1 MTMNGRKYGT
11 SHRFYSCLFGTVR
24 PRILEK
30 TWRRSTVPRAAR
42 HAHLETRTGR
52 ARLKVRRAPYFVKIA
67 KGLRLG
73 YYRGATA
80 GTWIG
85 RRYLGNGSYE
95 TDPLGLAD
103 DTTDADDLKVLDY
116 WQAQEAVR
124 RWAERNRLADVGMTR
139 RGPYSVSD
147 AVRDYLEEVTA
158 EKTARPVRDAR
169 YIFENSVL
177 PELGHLLV
185 EILTTDR
192 LVRWRNALAARPIGV
207 RKKRNA
213 SFRATR
219 AVADTDE
226 ARRKRKAT
234 ANRSLTMLKAA
245 LNRAFHGGRV
255 PSDTAW
261 RKVKPFARVEK
272 PVIRYLSAGEAR
284 RLVNACPQDFRRMVQ
299 AALLT
304 GCRYSE
310 LTNLRCADLNTD
322 SDTLTIR
329 QAKAGKPRHV
339 VLTSEGRT
347 LFTAWT
353 AGRPANMH
361 VFLRD
366 DGRSWGRS
374 HQQRPLNDASKIA
387 KISPPVTFHVLRHT
401 HASHLAMKGVGLGV
415 IAAQLGH
422 ADTRMTEKHYA
433 HLAPSY
439 VADTIRAHF
448 PTLGIGG
455 DETVVPLRH
464 QN

>member
-1 MTMNGRKYGT
+1 
-11 SHRFYSCLFGTVR
+11 
-24 PRILEK
+24 
-30 TWRRSTVPRAAR
+30 
-42 HAHLETRTGR
+42 
-52 ARLKVRRAPYFVKIA
+52 
-67 KGLRLG
+67 
-73 YYRGATA
+73 
-80 GTWIG
+80 
-85 RRYLGNGSYE
+85 
-95 TDPLGLAD
+95 
-103 DTTDADDLKVLDY
+103 
-116 WQAQEAVR
+116 
-124 RWAERNRLADVGMTR
+124 MTR
-139 RGPYSVSD
+139 SGPYRVSD
-147 AVRDYLEEVTA
+147 AVRDYLEEMAA
-158 EKTARPVRDAR
+158 EKPARPVRDAR
-169 YIFENSVL
+169 YIFENSAL

-185 EILTTDR
+185 ENLTTER
-192 LVRWRNALAARPIGV
+192 LLRWRNALAARPLGV
-207 RKKRNA
+207 RKKRTA
-213 SFRATR
+213 SVRATR
-219 AVADTDE
+219 AVPDTDE

-255 PSDTAW
+255 ASDTAW

-272 PVIRYLSAGEAR
+272 PVIRYLSADEAR

-310 LTNLRCADLNTD
+310 LTNLRCTDFNSD

-353 AGRPANMH
+353 AGRSANTH
-361 VFLRD
+361 IFVRE
-366 DGRSWGRS
+366 DGHPWGKS
-374 HQQRPLNDASKIA
+374 HQQRPLIEASEIA
-387 KISPPVTFHVLRHT
+387 KIAPPVNFHVLRHT

-422 ADTRMTEKHYA
+422 ADTRMTERHYA

-455 DETVVPLRH
+455 EETVVPLR
-464 QN
+464 QRK

>member
-1 MTMNGRKYGT
+1 M
-11 SHRFYSCLFGTVR
+11 
-24 PRILEK
+24 
-30 TWRRSTVPRAAR
+30 
-42 HAHLETRTGR
+42 
-52 ARLKVRRAPYFVKIA
+52 RRAPYFVKIA

-95 TDPLGLAD
+95 TDPLGIAD
-103 DTTDADDLKVLDY
+103 DTTEADEVKILDY

-139 RGPYSVSD
+139 RGPYSISD
-147 AVRDYLEEVTA
+147 AVRDYLEEIAA
-158 EKTARPVRDAR
+158 EKPARPVRDAR
-169 YIFENSVL
+169 YIFANSIL

-185 EILTTDR
+185 ENLTTDR
-192 LVRWRNALAARPIGV
+192 LVRWRNALAGRPKGV
-207 RKKRNA
+207 RAKRTA
-213 SFRATR
+213 STKATR

-245 LNRAFHGGRV
+245 LNRAFRGGRV
-255 PSDTAW
+255 AADIAW

-272 PVIRYLSAGEAR
+272 PVIRYLSTDEAH

-310 LTNLRCADLNTD
+310 LTNLRSADFNTD

-339 VLTSEGRT
+339 VLTNEGRK
-347 LFTAWT
+347 LFTDWT
-353 AGRPANMH
+353 VGRPSSAY

-366 DGRSWGRS
+366 DGEPWGKS
-374 HQQRPLNDASKIA
+374 HQQRPLVEASEIA
-387 KISPPVTFHVLRHT
+387 KISPPVNFHVLRHT

-433 HLAPSY
+433 HLAPNY

-448 PTLGIGG
+448 PTLGIAGNPVI
-455 DETVVPLRH
+455 TAIRRKK
-464 QN
+464 

>member
-1 MTMNGRKYGT
+1 M
-11 SHRFYSCLFGTVR
+11 
-24 PRILEK
+24 
-30 TWRRSTVPRAAR
+30 W
-42 HAHLETRTGR
+42 
-52 ARLKVRRAPYFVKIA
+52 
-67 KGLRLG
+67 
-73 YYRGATA
+73 
-80 GTWIG
+80 
-85 RRYLGNGSYE
+85 
-95 TDPLGLAD
+95 
-103 DTTDADDLKVLDY
+103 DA
-116 WQAQEAVR
+116 
-124 RWAERNRLADVGMTR
+124 R

-147 AVRDYLEEVTA
+147 AVRDYLEEITA
-158 EKTARPVRDAR
+158 EKPARPVRDAR
-169 YIFENSVL
+169 YAFENSVL
-177 PELGHLLV
+177 PELGHLLI
-185 EILTTDR
+185 ENLTTDR
-192 LVRWRNALAARPIGV
+192 LVRWRNALAARPLGV
-207 RKKRNA
+207 RKKRTA
-213 SFRATR
+213 SIRASR

-255 PSDTAW
+255 ASDMVW

-272 PVIRYLSAGEAR
+272 PVIRYLSADEAR
-284 RLVNACPQDFRRMVQ
+284 RLVNACPPDFRRLVQ

-310 LTNLRCADLNTD
+310 LTNLSCVDFNTD

-347 LFTAWT
+347 LFIAWT
-353 AGRPANMH
+353 AGRSANTH
-361 VFLRD
+361 IFVRD
-366 DGRSWGRS
+366 DGHPWGKS
-374 HQQRPLNDASKIA
+374 HQQRPLIEASEIA
-387 KISPPVTFHVLRHT
+387 KISPPVNFHVLRHT

-415 IAAQLGH
+415 VAAQLGH

-455 DETVVPLRH
+455 ERDGRATARPKNKKPCCYRESVRAVWSRALTPSLQCRSSYAAFNGCWSPWWPMPKRGARNRPAADGLAGVDADPAVSEISL
-464 QN
+464 

>member
-1 MTMNGRKYGT
+1 
-11 SHRFYSCLFGTVR
+11 FWFILVR
-24 PRILEK
+24 HCAARILEK
-30 TWRRSTVPRAAR
+30 SGRRPPVPRSAR

-52 ARLKVRRAPYFVKIA
+52 ARLKVRRAPHFVKIA

-103 DTTDADDLKVLDY
+103 DTTEADDLKVLDY
-116 WQAQEAVR
+116 WQAQEVVR

-147 AVRDYLEEVTA
+147 AVRDYLEEITA
-158 EKTARPVRDAR
+158 EKPARQVRDAQ

-177 PELGHLLV
+177 PELGHLLI
-185 EILTTDR
+185 ETLTTDR
-192 LVRWRNALAARPIGV
+192 LVRWRNALAIRPIGG

-213 SFRATR
+213 TIPATR
-219 AVADTDE
+219 AVANTDE

-245 LNRAFHGGRV
+245 LNRAFHRGRV

-272 PVIRYLSAGEAR
+272 PVIRYLSADEAR
-284 RLVNACPQDFRRMVQ
+284 RLVNAYPRDFRRMVQ

-310 LTNLRCADLNTD
+310 LTNLRCADFNTD
-322 SDTLTIR
+322 SDTLTVR

-339 VLTSEGRT
+339 VLTSEARM

-353 AGRPANMH
+353 AGRPATIH
-361 VFLRD
+361 IFVRAD
-366 DGRSWGRS
+366 GQPGGRSP
-374 HQQRPLNDASKIA
+374 QQRPFIDESKIE

-401 HASHLAMKGVGLGV
+401 HASHLAMNGVGLGV

-422 ADTRMTEKHYA
+422 ADTR
-433 HLAPSY
+433 
-439 VADTIRAHF
+439 
-448 PTLGIGG
+448 
-455 DETVVPLRH
+455 
-464 QN
+464 

>member
-1 MTMNGRKYGT
+1 M
-11 SHRFYSCLFGTVR
+11 
-24 PRILEK
+24 PR
-30 TWRRSTVPRAAR
+30 SAR
-42 HAHLETRTGR
+42 HANLETRTGR

-103 DTTDADDLKVLDY
+103 DTTEADDLKVLDY

-124 RWAERNRLADVGMTR
+124 RWAERNRLADVGVTR

-147 AVRDYLEEVTA
+147 AVRDYLEEITA

-185 EILTTDR
+185 ETLTTDR

-219 AVADTDE
+219 AIADTDE

-245 LNRAFHGGRV
+245 LNRAFHAGRV
-255 PSDTAW
+255 LSDTAW

-310 LTNLRCADLNTD
+310 LANLRRADLNTD

-347 LFTAWT
+347 LFAAWT
-353 AGRPANMH
+353 AGRPASTH
-361 VFLRD
+361 IFLRD
-366 DGRSWGRS
+366 DGMPWGRS

-455 DETVVPLRH
+455 EETVVPLRDRKIKSPVVIVKA
-464 QN
+464 

>member
-1 MTMNGRKYGT
+1 M
-11 SHRFYSCLFGTVR
+11 
-24 PRILEK
+24 PR
-30 TWRRSTVPRAAR
+30 SAR
-42 HAHLETRTGR
+42 HANLETRTGR
-52 ARLKVRRAPYFVKIA
+52 ARLKARRAPYFVKVA

-73 YYRGATA
+73 FYRGATA

-85 RRYLGNGSYE
+85 RRYLGGGSYE
-95 TDPLGLAD
+95 TEPLGLAD
-103 DTTDADDLKVLDY
+103 DTTEADGLKVLDY

-124 RWAERNRLADVGMTR
+124 RWAERNRLADAGLTR

-147 AVRDYLEEVTA
+147 AVRDYLEEITA
-158 EKTARPVRDAR
+158 KKSSRAVRDATCT
-169 YIFENSVL
+169 FENSVL

-185 EILTTDR
+185 ETLTSER
-192 LVRWRNALAARPIGV
+192 LLQWRNALAARPIGV
-207 RKKRNA
+207 RRKRTA
-213 SFRATR
+213 TMRATR
-219 AVADTDE
+219 PVADTDE
-226 ARRKRKAT
+226 ARRRRKAS
-234 ANRSLTMLKAA
+234 ANRCLTMLKAA
-245 LNRAFHGGRV
+245 LNRAFHRGRAA
-255 PSDTAW
+255 SDTAW

-272 PVIRYLSAGEAR
+272 PVIRYLSVDEAR
-284 RLVNACPQDFRRMVQ
+284 RLVNACPKDLRQLVQ

-310 LTNLRCADLNTD
+310 LTNLRCADFNTD

-353 AGRPANMH
+353 VGRPASTH
-361 VFLRD
+361 IFLRD
-366 DGRSWGRS
+366 DGMPWGRS

-387 KISPPVTFHVLRHT
+387 IILPPVTFHVLRHT

-455 DETVVPLRH
+455 EEGVVPLR
-464 QN
+464 QRK

>member
-1 MTMNGRKYGT
+1 
-11 SHRFYSCLFGTVR
+11 
-24 PRILEK
+24 
-30 TWRRSTVPRAAR
+30 
-42 HAHLETRTGR
+42 
-52 ARLKVRRAPYFVKIA
+52 
-67 KGLRLG
+67 
-73 YYRGATA
+73 
-80 GTWIG
+80 
-85 RRYLGNGSYE
+85 
-95 TDPLGLAD
+95 
-103 DTTDADDLKVLDY
+103 
-116 WQAQEAVR
+116 
-124 RWAERNRLADVGMTR
+124 MTR

-147 AVRDYLEEVTA
+147 AVRDYLEEITA
-158 EKTARPVRDAR
+158 EKPARPVRDAQ
-169 YIFENSVL
+169 YIFKSSVL
-177 PELGHLLV
+177 PELGHLLI
-185 EILTTDR
+185 ETLTTDR

-213 SFRATR
+213 TMRATR
-219 AVADTDE
+219 AVANTDE
-226 ARRKRKAT
+226 ARRKRQAT

-255 PSDTAW
+255 ASDAAW

-310 LTNLRCADLNTD
+310 LTNLRCADFNTD

-347 LFTAWT
+347 LFLGWT

-361 VFLRD
+361 IFVRD
-366 DGRSWGRS
+366 DGQPWGRS
-374 HQQRPLNDASKIA
+374 HQQRPLIDASKIA
-387 KISPPVTFHVLRHT
+387 KISAPVNFHVLRHT

-422 ADTRMTEKHYA
+422 TDTRMTEKHYA

-439 VADTIRAHF
+439 VADTIRANF
-448 PTLGIGG
+448 PNLGIVG
-455 DETVVPLRH
+455 DTAVTSINHPPKNAAK
-464 QN
+464 Q

>member
-1 MTMNGRKYGT
+1 
-11 SHRFYSCLFGTVR
+11 
-24 PRILEK
+24 
-30 TWRRSTVPRAAR
+30 
-42 HAHLETRTGR
+42 
-52 ARLKVRRAPYFVKIA
+52 
-67 KGLRLG
+67 
-73 YYRGATA
+73 
-80 GTWIG
+80 
-85 RRYLGNGSYE
+85 
-95 TDPLGLAD
+95 
-103 DTTDADDLKVLDY
+103 
-116 WQAQEAVR
+116 
-124 RWAERNRLADVGMTR
+124 MTR

-185 EILTTDR
+185 ETLTTDR
-192 LVRWRNALAARPIGV
+192 VVRWRNALAARPIGV

-213 SFRATR
+213 PIRATR
-219 AVADTDE
+219 AVADSDE

-245 LNRAFHGGRV
+245 LNRAFRAGRAQ
-255 PSDTAW
+255 SDIAW
-261 RKVKPFARVEK
+261 RKVTPFARVEK

-310 LTNLRCADLNTD
+310 LTNLRCADFNTD

-347 LFTAWT
+347 LFAAWT
-353 AGRPANMH
+353 AGRPANAH
-361 VFLRD
+361 IFLRE

-387 KISPPVTFHVLRHT
+387 KILPPVTFHVLRHT

-455 DETVVPLRH
+455 EETVVPLRDRKIKSAVVIAKA
-464 QN
+464 

>member
-1 MTMNGRKYGT
+1 M
-11 SHRFYSCLFGTVR
+11 
-24 PRILEK
+24 
-30 TWRRSTVPRAAR
+30 
-42 HAHLETRTGR
+42 
-52 ARLKVRRAPYFVKIA
+52 RRAPYFVKIA

-85 RRYLGNGSYE
+85 RRYLGGGSYE

-103 DTTDADDLKVLDY
+103 DTTEADEMKVLDY

-147 AVRDYLEEVTA
+147 AVRDYLEEIAA
-158 EKTARPVRDAR
+158 EKPTRPVRDAR

-185 EILTTDR
+185 ETLTADR
-192 LVRWRNALAARPIGV
+192 LVRWRNSLAARPMGV
-207 RKKRNA
+207 RKKRTA
-213 SFRATR
+213 SMRATR
-219 AVADTDE
+219 AVADNDE

-255 PSDTAW
+255 ASDTPW
-261 RKVKPFARVEK
+261 RKVKPFGRVEK
-272 PVIRYLSAGEAR
+272 PVIRYLSADEAR
-284 RLVNACPQDFRRMVQ
+284 RLVNSCPQDFRRLVQ

-310 LTNLRCADLNTD
+310 LTNLRCTDFNTD

-347 LFTAWT
+347 LFIGWT
-353 AGRPANMH
+353 VGRPANMH
-361 VFLRD
+361 IFVRD
-366 DGRSWGRS
+366 DGQPWGRS
-374 HQQRPLNDASKIA
+374 HQQRPLIDASEMA
-387 KISPPVTFHVLRHT
+387 KISPPVTFHLLRHT
-401 HASHLAMKGVGLGV
+401 HASYLAMKGVGLGV

-439 VADTIRAHF
+439 VADTIRANF
-448 PTLGIGG
+448 PNLGIV
-455 DETVVPLRH
+455 DDTVVTSIRRR
-464 QN
+464 NK

>member
-1 MTMNGRKYGT
+1 
-11 SHRFYSCLFGTVR
+11 
-24 PRILEK
+24 
-30 TWRRSTVPRAAR
+30 
-42 HAHLETRTGR
+42 
-52 ARLKVRRAPYFVKIA
+52 
-67 KGLRLG
+67 
-73 YYRGATA
+73 
-80 GTWIG
+80 
-85 RRYLGNGSYE
+85 
-95 TDPLGLAD
+95 
-103 DTTDADDLKVLDY
+103 
-116 WQAQEAVR
+116 
-124 RWAERNRLADVGMTR
+124 
-139 RGPYSVSD
+139 
-147 AVRDYLEEVTA
+147 
-158 EKTARPVRDAR
+158 
-169 YIFENSVL
+169 
-177 PELGHLLV
+177 
-185 EILTTDR
+185 
-192 LVRWRNALAARPIGV
+192 
-207 RKKRNA
+207 
-213 SFRATR
+213 
-219 AVADTDE
+219 
-226 ARRKRKAT
+226 
-234 ANRSLTMLKAA
+234 MLKAA
-245 LNRAFHGGRV
+245 LNRAFHAGRV

-310 LTNLRCADLNTD
+310 LTNLRCVDFNTD

-361 VFLRD
+361 VFLRN
-366 DGRSWGRS
+366 DGGSWGRS

-387 KISPPVTFHVLRHT
+387 KISAPVTFHVLRHT

-455 DETVVPLRH
+455 DETVVPLPHRK
-464 QN
+464 

>member
-1 MTMNGRKYGT
+1 M
-11 SHRFYSCLFGTVR
+11 
-24 PRILEK
+24 PR
-30 TWRRSTVPRAAR
+30 SAR

-85 RRYLGNGSYE
+85 RRYLGSGSYE

-103 DTTDADDLKVLDY
+103 DTTEADDLKVLDY

-139 RGPYSVSD
+139 RGPYSISD
-147 AVRDYLEEVTA
+147 AVRDYLEEIIA

-185 EILTTDR
+185 ETLTTDR

-219 AVADTDE
+219 AIADTDE

-245 LNRAFHGGRV
+245 LNRAFHAGRV
-255 PSDTAW
+255 LSDTAW

-272 PVIRYLSAGEAR
+272 PVMRYLSAGEAR

-299 AALLT
+299 AALLS

-310 LTNLRCADLNTD
+310 LANLRRADLNTD

-329 QAKAGKPRHV
+329 QAKAG
-339 VLTSEGRT
+339 
-347 LFTAWT
+347 
-353 AGRPANMH
+353 
-361 VFLRD
+361 
-366 DGRSWGRS
+366 
-374 HQQRPLNDASKIA
+374 
-387 KISPPVTFHVLRHT
+387 
-401 HASHLAMKGVGLGV
+401 
-415 IAAQLGH
+415 
-422 ADTRMTEKHYA
+422 
-433 HLAPSY
+433 
-439 VADTIRAHF
+439 
-448 PTLGIGG
+448 
-455 DETVVPLRH
+455 
-464 QN
+464 